1 LLVIVTRKSQQ
12 GEDKMLSKEGFN
24 NLMED
29 SFHFLTP
36 TFITDMYYYLGD
48 DETREDFLDFMGVE
62 RQ

>member
-1 LLVIVTRKSQQ
+1 
-12 GEDKMLSKEGFN
+12 MLSKEGFN

-48 DETREDFLDFMGVE
+48 DETREDFLNFMGVE
-62 RQ
+62 IK